1 MDRRALIRL
10 AFALLAIA
18 FFAAPVALRA
28 VGVHA
33 NAFENRRLAQ
43 APELSQGWEVF
54 QQATRFLTDRMPLR
68 EQAVRANTKLW
79 DNVFSTAPRYGSA
92 AKDRALPFGGAP
104 GAAGAPPGKPQ
115 AQAGGAL
122 RGRDGWLYVPDELST
137 MCKPAVPFPQAIRRW
152 EQLVSLVRASG
163 RRAVMLIPPD
173 KGSIYPEHL
182 PADLSLTRCAKRGK
196 REFWEQVSRLPH
208 GSGLVGL
215 REELLSLKRQTS
227 DLVYSKS
234 DTHWTTVGAIALV
247 RAALASVGRGVQV
260 APGEY
265 RPARPQ
271 PLVGDL
277 SVLLGDPR
285 SETVPQRIIRRSP
298 TAPRVPGRTLFV
310 HDSFGYA
317 PMALLSPYFEDLDV
331 MLWDSVKPAQAARRI
346 AAADTVIFENVERS
360 FTTRAGAGTLDPTYF
375 RQLRAALPPR

>member
-79 DNVFSTAPRYGSA
+79 DKVFGTAPRYGSA

-104 GAAGAPPGKPQ
+104 GAAGAPPGTPQ
-115 AQAGGAL
+115 AQAGGAP

-137 MCKPAVPFPQAIRRW
+137 MCKPPVPFPQAIRRW

-182 PADLSLTRCAKRGK
+182 PADSSLTRCAKRGK
-196 REFWEQVSRLPH
+196 REFWQQVSRLPR
-208 GSGLVGL
+208 GAGLVGL

-260 APGEY
+260 APGEF

-298 TAPRVPGRTLFV
+298 TAPRVPGRSLFV
-310 HDSFGYA
+310 HDSFGNA
-317 PMALLSPYFEDLDV
+317 PMALLRPYFEDLDV

-360 FTTRAGAGTLDPTYF
+360 FTIRAGAGTLDPTYF